1 MSGALYRCVSSV
13 AVLLAP
19 DTAVLSADGP
29 HHSCGHPHSKYWN
42 LVDAV
47 AKYASGSVT
56 ATLGVPTAMSNDT
69 SDIPAAIVAAK
80 AADTVVMGIG
90 SDLTWAAEG
99 HDALSISLTDAQSEL
114 IAAVADVAK
123 QPIIVV
129 VLTATPLDISAV
141 LANPKVGAVLHV
153 GQPSVTI
160 LGVAELIYG
169 KRSPAGRTCQTV
181 YKSSYQD
188 QISIFDFNMRPVSN
202 FVTALLFWPDP
213 ARPFKPPFLPPP
225 ALTRI

>member
-1 MSGALYRCVSSV
+1 
-13 AVLLAP
+13 
-19 DTAVLSADGP
+19 
-29 HHSCGHPHSKYWN
+29 
-42 LVDAV
+42 
-47 AKYASGSVT
+47 
-56 ATLGVPTAMSNDT
+56 MSNDT
-69 SDIPAAIVAAK
+69 SDIPAAIAAAK

-213 ARPFKPPFLPPP
+213 ARPFKPPFPPP
-225 ALTRI
+225 PLSPESDPALNSPQGPSLFARPDCTIPDNGTGCPRGTNPGRTCVVACFSPHLLEIHEPLASTCAA